1 MVRVKQATVLT
12 VLILPLPLPL
22 HLHLPLQLCP
32 KQLGHAEVVNAL
44 RQHLTRN
51 IVRIGKKWFY
61 QTRGIPQ
68 VRPGAA
74 TKGGEMLGSAVPDVD
89 LLSLLGIPQV
99 RPGAVAKGGEVLG

>member
-12 VLILPLPLPL
+12 VLILPLPLR
-22 HLHLPLQLCP
+22 LHLPLQLCP
-32 KQLGHAEVVNAL
+32 KQLSHAEVVNAL

-68 VRPGAA
+68 VGPGAA
-74 TKGGEMLGSAVPDVD
+74 TKGGG
-89 LLSLLGIPQV
+89 
-99 RPGAVAKGGEVLG
+99 VLG